1 MKKLYF
7 LSILLISA
15 VSYGQVL
22 EENFDYG
29 MTGGDLTSASG
40 GLWVQHSGSADPVA
54 YVPTPSLT
62 MTDYPSSGIGGHVSF
77 SGTSQDVNRAFSG
90 ISTGTVYGSALVNL
104 SAVGS
109 GNYFM
114 HFNASGGFRT
124 RVGAQDDGNGDILF
138 GIGTSSSTLT
148 YGTTPYSLNTT
159 YLLVF
164 SYEIATG
171 VSNLYVLTAVTPT
184 EPMTPEATNTGT
196 SGTAITAIAFRQ
208 SSGIPAVLVDGV
220 RVAENWNEI
229 MNNST
234 NPSISITSP
243 ANGSTLA
250 PGTTSVD
257 VEWTTANLSGGET
270 VSVTVNGNTSTNET
284 SPFNIVTM
292 DGESYD
298 VTVEL
303 IDGGPIDS
311 DMITF
316 DVASLTQ
323 VMTIADLRAGT
334 IGEIYELTGEAVI
347 SYIVTEGNRNQ
358 KYIQDA
364 TGGILIDD
372 VPGTLSTAFNIGD
385 GITGL
390 QGELSSF
397 SGLLQFNPVANNTA
411 SSTGNTITPV
421 EITAGELLTNG
432 ENYESELI
440 TVLNVDFAVTGTF
453 TDNTNYDITTAGGS
467 DTTVCRVA
475 FGDENLIGANI
486 PTSTSAVTGL
496 GGEFNGTYQV
506 LPRYLTDVLGA
517 TLSNDNFNVSE
528 FSIYPNPT
536 TNGKVTI
543 SSTNSEAISVV
554 GFDILGKEVL
564 SSQVSNNTLDVS
576 DLKTG
581 VYILKISQ
589 DNATVTRKLIIK

>member
-7 LSILLISA
+7 LFILLISA

-589 DNATVTRKLIIK
+589 DNATMTRKLIIK